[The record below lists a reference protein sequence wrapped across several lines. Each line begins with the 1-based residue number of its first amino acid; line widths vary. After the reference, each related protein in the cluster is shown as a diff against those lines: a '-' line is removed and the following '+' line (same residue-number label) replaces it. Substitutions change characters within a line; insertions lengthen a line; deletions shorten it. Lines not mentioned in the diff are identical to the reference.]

1 MQVRTNPE
9 GIGRCGCGRS
19 PTGYCI
25 GWHGLD
31 EQALAEAR
39 ERYDRE
45 LVKKSNY
52 HDVESEGGET
62 D

>member
-1 MQVRTNPE
+1 MQVKTNPE

-39 ERYDRE
+39 ERWARE
-45 LVKKSNY
+45 
-52 HDVESEGGET
+52 HADVIESEGGET